1 MRESPESDRRIGI
14 LYYATESEGI
24 GGVLKAKPSD
34 FVVREVSQ
42 VEIGKE
48 GEYLI
53 LEVTKENW
61 DTHILVREIA
71 RRLRISKERISFAG
85 TKDKFAV
92 TTQKISIRGVSEDEV
107 KGIRIK
113 DVSIRI
119 LGRAKKPISLGD
131 LIGNEFK
138 IVVRVI
144 SLGCGEVKRRIEAI
158 SAEIERIGGVPN
170 FFGTQRFGTKRP
182 ITHVVGRH
190 LVCGE
195 IEKAVL
201 SYIGTSF
208 ESESEAVR
216 EARSL
221 AFEDF
226 KEALRRMPKSLKYER
241 SMLAEL
247 LRRKCSCPS
256 ECEEE
261 DFRAALNVLP
271 KKLRRMF
278 VHAFQAYLFNL
289 VLSKRIERGIPLN
302 EAQVG
307 DFVCFSHKGVA
318 DTKRVEKV
326 TEAKADAMN
335 RLVKA
340 GRAFVVAPLFGFK
353 TELSEGVAGEIE
365 REVLKEASISLADFR
380 CESVPELS
388 SEGSYRPILTP
399 FNSDAVEIC
408 STAEGSAKEGSEGVK
423 ARFKFFLPKSS
434 YATVVMREFMKSGGE
449 CCERA

>member
-14 LYYATESEGI
+14 LYYATESDGI

-42 VEIGKE
+42 VKIGKE

-107 KGIRIK
+107 GSIRIK
-113 DVSIRI
+113 DVSIHI

-131 LIGNEFK
+131 LIGNEFE
-138 IVVRVI
+138 IVVRGI
-144 SLGCGEVKRRIEAI
+144 SLGCEEVRRRIEAI

-190 LVCGE
+190 LVCGD

-256 ECEEE
+256 ECNEE

-408 STAEGSAKEGSEGVK
+408 EDTVKEGSAEEGCEGVK
-423 ARFKFFLPKSS
+423 AKFKFFLPKSS
-434 YATVVMREFMKSGGE
+434 YATVIMREFMKSE
-449 CCERA
+449 SFHF